1 MRFSAIFYYFT
12 LFTHSPGPPY
22 LTRGFA
28 FMLFMFIN
36 ILVPSPDPPSSLRK
50 PQMSQN
56 ADFVRKW
63 PDIDGINAMAQPILG
78 AIDGLI

>member
-1 MRFSAIFYYFT
+1 M
-12 LFTHSPGPPY
+12 H
-22 LTRGFA
+22 
-28 FMLFMFIN
+28 

-56 ADFVRKW
+56 ADFVWKW

-78 AIDGLI
+78 AIDGLIWPAQ

>member
-1 MRFSAIFYYFT
+1 
-12 LFTHSPGPPY
+12 
-22 LTRGFA
+22 
-28 FMLFMFIN
+28 MLFMFMH